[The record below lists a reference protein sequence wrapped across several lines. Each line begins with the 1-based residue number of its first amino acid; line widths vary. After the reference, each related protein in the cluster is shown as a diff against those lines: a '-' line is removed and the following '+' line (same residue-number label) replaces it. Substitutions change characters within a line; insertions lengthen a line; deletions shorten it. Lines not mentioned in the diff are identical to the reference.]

1 MQRIKKIE
9 NKEIQMSQSQWNYVI
24 KEVFNDIIDE
34 INIHIENL
42 EYRETLRGLSLE
54 DGAIWALLNLIEK
67 YVIDRTTMEAY
78 EEIDSAID
86 KIFEEI
92 NERLKNYHNNN

>member
-42 EYRETLRGLSLE
+42 KYRDTSEELKFGE
-54 DGAIWALLNLIEK
+54 GAFWALLSLIER
-67 YVIDRTTMEAY
+67 YQIDRTTIEAYKKIDSTIEEIY
-78 EEIDSAID
+78 EEID
-86 KIFEEI
+86 
-92 NERLKNYHNNN
+92 ERIEKLL

>member
-34 INIHIENL
+34 IN
-42 EYRETLRGLSLE
+42 TLS
-54 DGAIWALLNLIEK
+54 
-67 YVIDRTTMEAY
+67 VIVTG
-78 EEIDSAID
+78 SGSSSGGSS
-86 KIFEEI
+86 F
-92 NERLKNYHNNN
+92 